1 MQANYLQSASVLRC
15 PFLSLINKSILS
27 SYFRAD
33 IDVNISSS
41 TINDVG
47 YSGRIPYHK
56 GCELNVLLT
65 SGTTMY
71 AHMNTEAKS
80 SLW

>member
-15 PFLSLINKSILS
+15 PFLSLISESILS

-33 IDVNISSS
+33 IDVNISCS

-47 YSGRIPYHK
+47 YSGRIPYHM
-56 GCELNVLLT
+56 GCGLNALLT
-65 SGTTMY
+65 LATAMY
-71 AHMNTEAKS
+71 AHMNTEA
-80 SLW
+80 

>member
-1 MQANYLQSASVLRC
+1 MQADYLQSASVLRC
-15 PFLSLINKSILS
+15 PFLALISESILS

-47 YSGRIPYHK
+47 YSGRIPYHM
-56 GCELNVLLT
+56 GCGLNALLT
-65 SGTTMY
+65 LGAAMY
-71 AHMNTEAKS
+71 AHMNTEA
-80 SLW
+80 